1 MGLEVVV
8 SGEDFCADQFLLK
21 DVHEVQKVFRAVVAD
36 VVYGVWWDGKAVLA
50 VFLFWCA
57 LHNSL
62 DAFYDIVYI
71 SEVALAVSI
80 VEDLDGL
87 ALAQLVGKAKVGHVG
102 PARRAIDR
110 KETQSRAGDVI
121 ELGIGVGHEL
131 VALLGGGVEGD
142 GVVHLVLGGI
152 GHLLV
157 AAIN

>member
-87 ALAQLVGKAKVGHVG
+87 AFQKLVGEAEVCH
-102 PARRAIDR
+102 
-110 KETQSRAGDVI
+110 
-121 ELGIGVGHEL
+121 
-131 VALLGGGVEGD
+131 D
-142 GVVHLVLGGI
+142 GML
-152 GHLLV
+152 
-157 AAIN
+157 